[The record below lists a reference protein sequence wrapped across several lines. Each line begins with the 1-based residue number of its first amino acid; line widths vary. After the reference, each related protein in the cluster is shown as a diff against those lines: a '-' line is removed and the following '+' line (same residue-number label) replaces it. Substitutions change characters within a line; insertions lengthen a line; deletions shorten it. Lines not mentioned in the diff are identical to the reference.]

1 MRSGHS
7 TTPRDEEQ
15 RMGPFTKVEHAPG
28 AVRQLD
34 APAAAP
40 RAGAVSD
47 DAAPISG
54 ISLER
59 YAQLS
64 KALGER
70 GLEGAAVVAFLAA
83 QGHTRIEWE
92 TATDGWNA
100 RMEANAGLSTRF
112 GALYR
117 SSPAI

>member
-1 MRSGHS
+1 
-7 TTPRDEEQ
+7 
-15 RMGPFTKVEHAPG
+15 MGPFTKVEPAPG
-28 AVRQLD
+28 VLRGTE
-34 APAAAP
+34 APAAAA
-40 RAGAVSD
+40 RAGVASD

-70 GLEGAAVVAFLAA
+70 GLEGAAVAAFLAA
-83 QGHTRIEWE
+83 QGHTRVEWE
-92 TATDGWNA
+92 TAIEGWNA
-100 RMEANAGLSTRF
+100 RMEANAALSTRF

-117 SSPAI
+117 SSPLI

>member
-1 MRSGHS
+1 
-7 TTPRDEEQ
+7 
-15 RMGPFTKVEHAPG
+15 MGAFTKVDHAPG
-28 AVRQLD
+28 AVRE
-34 APAAAP
+34 A
-40 RAGAVSD
+40 

-70 GLEGAAVVAFLAA
+70 GLEGAAVAAFLAA

-92 TATDGWNA
+92 TAIHGWNA
-100 RMEANAGLSTRF
+100 RMEANAALSTRF

-117 SSPAI
+117 SSPVI